1 MPPYRTESVEDH
13 HHNLLF
19 QLFMFTMN
27 LSMRPPNTCNKST
40 ELFTFSD
47 LSAAQC
53 AAQPVPPCPYSTR
66 QVVGLNQYGDFVFD
80 SDFPL
85 RFRLR

>member
-1 MPPYRTESVEDH
+1 MPPYRTESIEDH

-53 AAQPVPPCPYSTR
+53 AGATCSALSLLYSTR
-66 QVVGLNQYGDFVFD
+66 RRAE
-80 SDFPL
+80 SIW
-85 RFRLR
+85 